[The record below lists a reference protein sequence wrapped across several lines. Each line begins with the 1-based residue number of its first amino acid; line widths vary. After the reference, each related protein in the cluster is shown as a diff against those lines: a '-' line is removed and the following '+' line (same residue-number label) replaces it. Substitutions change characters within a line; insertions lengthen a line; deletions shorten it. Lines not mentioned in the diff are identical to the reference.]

1 MKRQQHRKRCQSG
14 IRSAGGQTTLQSF
27 LFKPRAVDE
36 EVNPPP
42 PASEGATEAP
52 ISPPPKRE
60 IVRVTRATI
69 KEKPIAFSSVGS
81 AGKKGRGRG
90 EAGGAVSAAVFK
102 RFHHSSAPVVRADEG
117 GRAPEAGEGGDLDSG
132 RDVRLDVEETGPG
145 SKRRSPLGGDKPGS
159 DAAKARR
166 VVVLG
171 DDPRP
176 RSMSRRW
183 RARPTRGGGRAL
195 YNHYASGGGW
205 WHGDMEGVDGEEVGW
220 TDDMWEGMGSV
231 TLGGLE
237 WH

>member
-1 MKRQQHRKRCQSG
+1 MKRQQHRNRKNCQSG

-27 LFKPRAVDE
+27 LFKPRAVDG

-42 PASEGATEAP
+42 PPEGATEAP
-52 ISPPPKRE
+52 ICPPPKRE
-60 IVRVTRATI
+60 MVRVTRATV
-69 KEKPIAFSSVGS
+69 KEKASAFSSVGS
-81 AGKKGRGRG
+81 AGKDRGRG

-102 RFHHSSAPVVRADEG
+102 RFHSSAPVARADEG
-117 GRAPEAGEGGDLDSG
+117 GRAEAGEGG
-132 RDVRLDVEETGPG
+132 RDVRLDVEETVPR
-145 SKRRSPLGGDKPGS
+145 SKRRSPLGGGEHGS
-159 DAAKARR
+159 DAKARR

-176 RSMSRRW
+176 PPMSRRG
-183 RARPTRGGGRAL
+183 RARPTRGGEGEGGRAL